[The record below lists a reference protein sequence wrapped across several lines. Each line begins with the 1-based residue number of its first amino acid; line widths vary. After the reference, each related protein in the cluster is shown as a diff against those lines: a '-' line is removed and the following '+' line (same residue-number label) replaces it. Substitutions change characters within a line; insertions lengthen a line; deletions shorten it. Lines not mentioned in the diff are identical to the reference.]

1 MTAFTIR
8 TFSGEIP
15 NLPTDR
21 LPDGAAQYAVNCDFT
36 AQELRPL
43 QSLGTHYTTGPGA
56 QPCRAIFT
64 SDGAKFFAW
73 DTPTRAFLAPT
84 IDDVWERVYY
94 NTQGAGLRV
103 SQQTYM
109 RDKTDAPRPPGTSW
123 RVGVKAPETVTAAVT
138 AGFSVEFYVQTLR
151 FGVLVKEQPAV
162 SSTAATPGVTYT
174 VVIPED
180 ALYATTGVAGREPE
194 VGLVDVSV
202 SASSSNTQDGQVVS
216 TAYSSETFAEF
227 FVGDKQLTVT
237 YDQQLLVGIPTP
249 VTVTLGQKEWVV
261 SKTFNGGY
269 LFHRVLGGGAAIAV
283 TPSSIVYNGAPV
295 ASLEALYNAMKTVSV
310 TGADGVSIRFR
321 AKVFDPTT
329 DVVYFDGTCAHVT
342 TGTPLTYTVTV
353 PQFGTLLGT
362 SSDTAV
368 QTIAYVAVAQNIW
381 GEESA
386 PSAPI
391 LVESRQG
398 LTSVTLTV
406 AHTADSD
413 QVPLAGML
421 FYRTYP
427 NLSGDTSYFLINDT
441 PVAGSGGT
449 YTLTDTTIE
458 PATSTTLAANQADWA
473 PAPDNLQFLT
483 YVGNGSFCG
492 AVGKDLYVSEPY
504 RPHAWAY
511 RMVLAYDIV
520 GVIAV
525 EGGVLAVTTLHPYV
539 IYGAHPAQYNQQ
551 KLMAEQAGWSNTALT
566 HIEGSAVFASNDGLV
581 RVTGGQASISDSQR
595 LFRRKDWREMYG
607 AVKAHLR
614 LEQHDGRLLG
624 IVDPGA

>member
-138 AGFSVEFYVQTLR
+138 AGFSVEFFVQTMR
-151 FGVLVKEQPAV
+151 YGVLVKEQAV
-162 SSTAATPGVTYT
+162 VSATVAIAGVTYT
-174 VVIPED
+174 VVIPAD
-180 ALYATTGVAGREPE
+180 ALSATSGVVGKAPE
-194 VGLVDVSV
+194 VGVVDVAT
-202 SASSSNTQDGQVVS
+202 SATSSLSETGAITTS
-216 TAYSSETFAEF
+216 TVTTETFAEYY
-227 FVGDKQLTVT
+227 VGD
-237 YDQQLLVGIPTP
+237 D
-249 VTVTLGQKEWVV
+249 TLAFTAPGPLDTTWSGSLG
-261 SKTFNGGY
+261 SKGWIVAKRFD
-269 LFHRVLGGGAAIAV
+269 GA
-283 TPSSIVYNGAPV
+283 Y
-295 ASLEALYNAMKTVSV
+295 ALYAVDGDGSAHIGGPTSLTYKGTTYTSAAALYDAMRTELV
-310 TGADGVSIRFR
+310 TSGDGVSIRFR

-458 PATSTTLAANQADWA
+458 PATSTTLADNQADWA

-525 EGGVLAVTTLHPYV
+525 EGGVLAITTLHPYV

-607 AVKAHLR
+607 AVKANLR